1 MIIGSIYV
9 TAGAILVGVPVGI
22 LAAIYMAKFCNEKVY
37 KIVNQQLIFW
47 QEFHLLFM
55 DSLEW

>member
-22 LAAIYMAKFCNEKVY
+22 LAAIYMASFVMKKCIK
-37 KIVNQQLIFW
+37 
-47 QEFHLLFM
+47 
-55 DSLEW
+55 